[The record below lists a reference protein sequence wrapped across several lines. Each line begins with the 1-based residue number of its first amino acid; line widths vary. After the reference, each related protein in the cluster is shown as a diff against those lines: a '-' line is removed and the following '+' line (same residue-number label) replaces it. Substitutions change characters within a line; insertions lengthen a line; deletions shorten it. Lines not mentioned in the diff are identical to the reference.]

1 MFVRYYS
8 QESNQIA
15 YEEAKKRMEIGEF
28 LEAFKGFLTIAQRG
42 HSPSMSMLG
51 ALLTQHGIE
60 LKEYGGYEEGI
71 SWYRKA
77 ATCGYDSAISALSSL
92 NEKPVVVF
100 KSVMRVVVPNV
111 LIVPLCIPLVLL
123 LASTG
128 IHMLHAFIL
137 AISIMCYL
145 SQLLQQYYLFEACR
159 IKSPY
164 RRYEVEKE
172 YVYSSL
178 TAFVIFIAGMILFVV
193 GLGLAAKEAYMG
205 ESGLFIAALI
215 QIIMS
220 AWIIYIDT
228 VIVIKIKRRSF
239 SDSQYKALMALTAKL
254 GNKWETFLVPLL
266 FLSNS
271 LLLAMCLYRVI
282 TIQ

>member
-1 MFVRYYS
+1 
-8 QESNQIA
+8 
-15 YEEAKKRMEIGEF
+15 
-28 LEAFKGFLTIAQRG
+28 
-42 HSPSMSMLG
+42 
-51 ALLTQHGIE
+51 
-60 LKEYGGYEEGI
+60 
-71 SWYRKA
+71 
-77 ATCGYDSAISALSSL
+77 
-92 NEKPVVVF
+92 
-100 KSVMRVVVPNV
+100 
-111 LIVPLCIPLVLL
+111 
-123 LASTG
+123 
-128 IHMLHAFIL
+128 
-137 AISIMCYL
+137 
-145 SQLLQQYYLFEACR
+145 
-159 IKSPY
+159 
-164 RRYEVEKE
+164 
-172 YVYSSL
+172 
-178 TAFVIFIAGMILFVV
+178 MILFVV